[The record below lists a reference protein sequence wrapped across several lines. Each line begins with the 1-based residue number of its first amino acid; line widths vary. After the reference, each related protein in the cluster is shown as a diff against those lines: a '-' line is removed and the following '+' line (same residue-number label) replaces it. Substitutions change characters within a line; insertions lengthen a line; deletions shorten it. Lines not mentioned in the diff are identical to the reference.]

1 VTENKAPSDWQAGSN
16 TSQLPSDHEMLRQ
29 LFEMSAL
36 GFALTDINGR
46 YVIFNEAFRAICG
59 YSDEELRA
67 LDYWEL
73 TPIKYRD
80 AEAAQLESLRTTG
93 RYGPYQKEYIRK
105 DGSLIP
111 LRLNGVLMASSTGE
125 QYIWSIVE
133 DITKDKAFET
143 ALLDAKLRAEA
154 ASDAKSNFLANV
166 SHELRTPLN
175 GVTALSAALLRTDLT
190 PRQREM
196 VEIITRSSQT
206 LESIL
211 SHILDLSRIEAGKI
225 ELANVPFDLLAE
237 LQLTADMVREK
248 AEEKG
253 VALHT
258 RFDPALQGLF
268 LGDAVRLKQVAMNL
282 LSNAVKFT
290 QQGDVTL
297 SALAADDGGERQ
309 ALILRVEDTGI
320 GIDADKLS
328 LLFERFSQAD
338 DTITRRFGG
347 TGLGLSI
354 CQELAHLMGGEVT
367 VQSRPGEG
375 SRFEFHVALPCAAA
389 QPEPAG
395 RSPAGEFAHPR
406 RVLLAEDHPINRRVI
421 ELLLEPLGV
430 DLATVENGAEAVE
443 AWLHGG
449 YDLILMDMQMPVMDG
464 LTALRAIRAQEAER
478 NLARTPAIMLTAN
491 SLDQHRELSLS
502 SGADLFLAKPV
513 TPEKLYQAFAD
524 IAAQRANAA

>member
-1 VTENKAPSDWQAGSN
+1 MTEIKSPSDWQAGSN

-59 YSDEELRA
+59 YSEEELRA

-73 TPIKYRD
+73 TPTKYRD
-80 AEAAQLESLRTTG
+80 AEAAQLESLRQTG

-125 QYIWSIVE
+125 QYIWSVVE
-133 DITKDKAFET
+133 DITKDKAFEA
-143 ALLDAKLRAEA
+143 ALMDAKLRAEA

-175 GVTALSAALLRTDLT
+175 GVTALSSALLRTELN

-196 VEIITRSSQT
+196 AEIITRSSQT

-225 ELANVPFDLLAE
+225 ELARTPFDLLAE

-268 LGDAVRLKQVAMNL
+268 LGDAVRIKQVAMNL

-290 QQGDVTL
+290 EQGSVTL
-297 SALAADDGGERQ
+297 SALAANGGGEHQ
-309 ALILRVEDTGI
+309 GLILRVEDTGI

-347 TGLGLSI
+347 TGLGLAI

-375 SRFEFHVALPCAAA
+375 SRFEFHVALPRAAA
-389 QPEPAG
+389 PEKPVG
-395 RSPAGEFAHPR
+395 LTPAGEFAHPR
-406 RVLLAEDHPINRRVI
+406 RVLLAEDHPVNRRVI

-443 AWLHGG
+443 AWSYGG

-464 LTALRAIRAQEAER
+464 LSALRAIRAQEAER

-491 SLDQHRELSLS
+491 SLDQHRELSLA

-513 TPEKLYQAFAD
+513 TPDKLYQAFAD

>member
-1 VTENKAPSDWQAGSN
+1 
-16 TSQLPSDHEMLRQ
+16 MLRQ

-59 YSDEELRA
+59 YSESELRA

-73 TPIKYRD
+73 TPTKYRD
-80 AEAAQLESLRTTG
+80 AEAAQLDALKKTG

-105 DGSLIP
+105 DGSLVP
-111 LRLNGVLMASSTGE
+111 LRLSGVLMVSSTGE
-125 QYIWSIVE
+125 QFIWSVVE
-133 DITKDKAFET
+133 DITKDKAFES
-143 ALLDAKLRAEA
+143 ALLEAKARAEA

-190 PRQREM
+190 SRQREM

-225 ELANVPFDLLAE
+225 ELANAPFDLLAE
-237 LQLTADMVREK
+237 LQLTADMVRER

-253 VALHT
+253 VALET

-268 LGDAVRLKQVAMNL
+268 LGDAVRIKQVAINL

-290 QQGDVTL
+290 EQGCVTL
-297 SALAADDGGERQ
+297 SVVAADSLGERQ
-309 ALILRVEDTGI
+309 ALFLRVEDTGI
-320 GIDADKLS
+320 GIEADKLS
-328 LLFERFSQAD
+328 LLFERFQQAD

-347 TGLGLSI
+347 AGLGLAI
-354 CQELAHLMGGEVT
+354 CQELARLMGGEVT

-375 SRFEFHVALPCAAA
+375 SLFEFHVALPRAVA
-389 QPEPAG
+389 QAKPVVSSSDRELTP
-395 RSPAGEFAHPR
+395 PR
-406 RVLLAEDHPINRRVI
+406 RVLLAEDHPVNRRVI

-430 DLATVENGAEAVE
+430 DLAMVENGAEAVE
-443 AWLHGG
+443 AWSHGG

-464 LTALRAIRAQEAER
+464 LTALRAIRAQEVER
-478 NLARTPAIMLTAN
+478 NLPRTPAIMLTAN

-524 IAAQRANAA
+524 IAAQRAVTA